1 MPRHHVNLG
10 SLQVSELDEISE
22 DIEKDSSNQL
32 NDSVTLPVK
41 QRKITVTL
49 MIIASLFILIVTNF
63 IVDTYL
69 SYISISETHNVVANL
84 LLAVYAIAIGA
95 LVLYIGLTI
104 KHYMALKDAFEIQ
117 GETAKSDEY
126 EDQRKIALK
135 ILDHYQSHPDID
147 IKEKVQNL
155 TAKIITNSVH
165 SPFLEIKKEIIDD
178 LDKQATDQI
187 YKSAKDISLFTAFS
201 PGSALDSIAV
211 MFISAKLMKNIF
223 NIYGFRT
230 NFITSLLIARK
241 ILQNASLAA
250 MIEYADDSVN
260 DILGNTLLS
269 KISVKIAQGIGNG
282 VLMLRIGNVLIQSA
296 RPFASDGS
304 IGTYRQMSALFLA
317 YIKER
322 ISK

>member
-1 MPRHHVNLG
+1 MPKHHVNLG
-10 SLQVSELDEISE
+10 SLQVNELDEISE
-22 DIEKDSSNQL
+22 AIEKNAPIQL
-32 NDSVTLPVK
+32 NESRPIITGK
-41 QRKITVTL
+41 KKITVTL
-49 MIIASLFILIVTNF
+49 VIIVSLLILIMTNF

-69 SYISISETHNVVANL
+69 SYISIAESHYLVANTL
-84 LLAVYAIAIGA
+84 LIVYIIAISS
-95 LVLYIGLTI
+95 LFIYVGLTI
-104 KHYMALKDAFEIQ
+104 KHYLALKDAFEIQ
-117 GETAKSDEY
+117 SETAKSDEY
-126 EDQRKIALK
+126 EDQRRVALK
-135 ILDHYQSHPDID
+135 ILDHYKSHPDAH

-155 TAKIITNSVH
+155 TAKVMTNSVH
-165 SPFLEIKKEIIDD
+165 NPFLEIKKDIIDD

-201 PGSALDSIAV
+201 PGSALDSMAV

-250 MIEYADDSVN
+250 LIEYADDSVN

-304 IGTYRQMSALFLA
+304 IGTYKQMSALFLA